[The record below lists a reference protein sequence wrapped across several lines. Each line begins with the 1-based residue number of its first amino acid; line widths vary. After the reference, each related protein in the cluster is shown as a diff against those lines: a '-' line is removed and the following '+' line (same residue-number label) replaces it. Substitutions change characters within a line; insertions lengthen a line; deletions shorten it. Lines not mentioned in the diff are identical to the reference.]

1 MTLRI
6 GSTHERMRFR
16 VPVMTEAQKAR
27 LEARVTGRVQGVGYR
42 WFVQAEAE
50 RLNLGGSVRN
60 LPDGAVAV
68 EAEGPRPK
76 LLDLVTKLR
85 QGPPA
90 ARVERVDIAW
100 LHPHGQTKFQILSG

>member
-6 GSTHERMRFR
+6 GSTHERVRFR
-16 VPVMTEAQKAR
+16 VPVMTETQKAR
-27 LEARVTGRVQGVGYR
+27 LTARVTGRVQGVGYR

-50 RLNLGGSVRN
+50 RLDLGGSVRN

-76 LLDLVTKLR
+76 LLVFLTKLR
-85 QGPPA
+85 EGPPA
-90 ARVERVDIAW
+90 ARVERVDAEW
-100 LHPHGQTKFQILSG
+100 LSPHGHTQFRILSG

>member
-1 MTLRI
+1 
-6 GSTHERMRFR
+6 
-16 VPVMTEAQKAR
+16 VTETQKAR
-27 LEARVTGRVQGVGYR
+27 FGARVTGRVQGVGYR

-68 EAEGPRPK
+68 EAEGSRPK

-90 ARVERVDIAW
+90 ARVERVDIEW
-100 LHPHGQTKFQILSG
+100 LHPHGETEFRILSGGE

>member
-6 GSTHERMRFR
+6 GSAHERVG
-16 VPVMTEAQKAR
+16 VPSVTETQR
-27 LEARVTGRVQGVGYR
+27 LAARVSGRVQGVGYR

-50 RLNLGGSVRN
+50 RLHLGGSVRN

-76 LLDLVTKLR
+76 LLDLLNRLR
-85 QGPPA
+85 EGPPA
-90 ARVERVDIAW
+90 ARVERVDVDW
-100 LHPHGQTKFQILSG
+100 LAPHGQTQFQILSG

>member
-6 GSTHERMRFR
+6 GSTHERVW
-16 VPVMTEAQKAR
+16 VPAVTGTQKAR
-27 LEARVTGRVQGVGYR
+27 FEARVTGRVQGVGYR

-76 LLDLVTKLR
+76 LLDLATKLR
-85 QGPPA
+85 QGPPS
-90 ARVERVDIAW
+90 ARVERVDIEW
-100 LHPHGQTKFQILSG
+100 LSPHGQTKFQILSG

>member
-6 GSTHERMRFR
+6 GSTHERVRFR
-16 VPVMTEAQKAR
+16 VPVVTETQKAR
-27 LEARVTGRVQGVGYR
+27 LTARVTGRVQGVGYR

-50 RLNLGGSVRN
+50 RLHLGGSVRN

-76 LLDLVTKLR
+76 LLDFLARLR

-90 ARVERVDIAW
+90 ARVERVDVDW
-100 LHPHGQTKFQILSG
+100 LSPHGQTKFQILSG

>member
-1 MTLRI
+1 MTRRI
-6 GSTHERMRFR
+6 GSTHERVRFR
-16 VPVMTEAQKAR
+16 GPAVTGTQDAR

-42 WFVQAEAE
+42 YFVLAEAE
-50 RLNLGGSVRN
+50 RLSLGGSVRN

-76 LLDLVTKLR
+76 LLDLLERLR

-90 ARVERVDIAW
+90 ARIDRVDVDW
-100 LHPHGQTKFQILSG
+100 LSPHGQTVFTILSG